1 MGAVIAAVS
10 KYRVDNVP
18 LLLQPLFMLY
28 GFGVGLAQF
37 AYSCLIHWTCRI
49 RYEGREALAA
59 DRNCIYAVWHGDLQ
73 SYFCVFL
80 QHRQHSWIMHPSW
93 HLKPVQICMR
103 LCGIDRI
110 ILGSSGHGG
119 RAAAERLMQEL
130 RAGRWSGIAPDGPA
144 GPARVAKRGVGHIAA
159 QTGVP
164 IVPLRFTLSR
174 AWELAT
180 WDRKRLPLPFS
191 TIHVRFGEPI
201 FVTEG
206 TFDDAIRATADAL

>member
-174 AWELAT
+174 ALELPT

-191 TIHVRFGEPI
+191 TICVRFGAPI
-201 FVTEG
+201 YV
-206 TFDDAIRATADAL
+206 DDSNFETAIRATAEAL